1 MLHYVHVCFFNI
13 VDSCHDFVKYR
24 AWCEAEAMALAVRI
38 TGALIPPFSLYSF
51 ERNFP
56 AEQYEC
62 MTTPR
67 DISPCRWVQIYT
79 QQCAN
84 EHSAIQRGN
93 CSVISFRETHF
104 AMIRRRT
111 GGNACGTKK
120 RSASH
125 YFLEGYKWRTSV
137 PEGTFVT
144 QRDALELVHFYGRT
158 IFARLF
164 TYPASPAKWPAA
176 PRRRCLAWYT
186 VALPRIYSAE
196 LITRR

>member
-1 MLHYVHVCFFNI
+1 
-13 VDSCHDFVKYR
+13 
-24 AWCEAEAMALAVRI
+24 MALAVRI

-51 ERNFP
+51 EGNFP

-67 DISPCRWVQIYT
+67 DISPCRRVQIYT

-120 RSASH
+120 EK
-125 YFLEGYKWRTSV
+125 YL
-137 PEGTFVT
+137 
-144 QRDALELVHFYGRT
+144 ALFSRGGVKDEC
-158 IFARLF
+158 
-164 TYPASPAKWPAA
+164 S
-176 PRRRCLAWYT
+176 
-186 VALPRIYSAE
+186 
-196 LITRR
+196 